1 MSSPR
6 AIARILAAR
15 EDPFPEAGGIL
26 PLDTIL
32 IESFLPLSSVCWRK
46 KRKLSNDKCSFRYKI
61 RFLVEDKRKNHLKIS
76 TT

>member
-15 EDPFPEAGGIL
+15 EDPLPEEGGIL

-32 IESFLPLSSVCWRK
+32 IESFLLLSSVCWRK
-46 KRKLSNDKCSFRYKI
+46 KGKPNSDSCSFWYKI
-61 RFLVEDKRKNHLKIS
+61 
-76 TT
+76 

>member
-6 AIARILAAR
+6 AMARILAAR
-15 EDPFPEAGGIL
+15 EDPLPEAGGIL

-46 KRKLSNDKCSFRYKI
+46 KRKPSNDKCSF
-61 RFLVEDKRKNHLKIS
+61 
-76 TT
+76 